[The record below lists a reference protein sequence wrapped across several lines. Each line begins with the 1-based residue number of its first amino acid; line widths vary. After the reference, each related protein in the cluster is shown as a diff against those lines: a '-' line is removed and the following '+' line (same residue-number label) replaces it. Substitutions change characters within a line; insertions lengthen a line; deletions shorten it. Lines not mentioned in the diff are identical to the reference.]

1 MADIRKPLLGMSLYE
16 LKEVAKA
23 AGLPAFAGGQM
34 AKWIYTQ
41 HVGSIDDMTNISKA
55 GREKLKEDYVIGCM
69 PHLERLESKDGT
81 VKYLFPTTSG
91 KSVETVFIPDND
103 RATLCVSSQVGCKMN
118 CLFCQTGK
126 QGFEGNLPASDILNQ
141 IYSLPER
148 GKLTNIVFMGQGE
161 PMDNLDNVLRS
172 TEALTASYGYA

>member
-41 HVGSIDDMTNISKA
+41 HVGSIDDMTNISKV

-91 KSVETVFIPDND
+91 KSVETVFHTRQRQGDAMRLVTGGMQDELSFLPD
-103 RATLCVSSQVGCKMN
+103 R
-118 CLFCQTGK
+118 QTG
-126 QGFEGNLPASDILNQ
+126 I
-141 IYSLPER
+141 
-148 GKLTNIVFMGQGE
+148 
-161 PMDNLDNVLRS
+161 
-172 TEALTASYGYA
+172 